1 MIGFIVATIGCTI
14 FWTTIYYAKKHNID
28 LKFTNP
34 NKYTL
39 LESIAQ
45 IGFWLTFLGIAI
57 LIWG

>member
-1 MIGFIVATIGCTI
+1 MISWFLIITGNLL
-14 FWTTIYYAKKHNID
+14 FWATIYYAKEHNID

-45 IGFWLTFLGIAI
+45 IGFWLTFIGIAI